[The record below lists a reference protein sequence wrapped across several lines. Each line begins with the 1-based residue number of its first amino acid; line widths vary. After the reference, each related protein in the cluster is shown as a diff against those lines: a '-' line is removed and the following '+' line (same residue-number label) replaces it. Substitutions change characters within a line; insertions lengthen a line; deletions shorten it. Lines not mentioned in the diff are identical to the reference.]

1 MTHKLLLP
9 LFCTFSSFLF
19 GQTAGGRYTYSFLTL
34 PNSAR
39 VTGLAGTQIS
49 IQDDDINLAYVNPAS
64 LNAKT
69 SGSLSLSHQF
79 HFADIQQT
87 YFAYGHH
94 LKKWGIHS
102 HAALH
107 HINYG
112 DFNYGDEIGK
122 LDGSFS
128 ASETALILGASYSIQ
143 NKLHLGANLKNIFS
157 SLESYNSYGLAIDLG
172 AIYYI
177 DSAYTSIG
185 LVIKNLGG
193 ELISYAAENRSAPLD
208 IQIGFTKRLKHLP
221 FRFGVIFNQLQL
233 WDVRYD
239 DPNKEQVSNV
249 FGESSQQSEFQKST
263 DNFFRHLTFNG
274 EFLLGKN
281 QNLRLRGGYNHI
293 RRKELSVQ
301 SLRSM
306 AGFSLGLGIKISY
319 FKLDYGIGFHHIA
332 GGTHHLSISTQ
343 LRDFKKM

>member
-1 MTHKLLLP
+1 MIHKLLLP
-9 LFCTFSSFLF
+9 LFCSLTFYAFSQS
-19 GQTAGGRYTYSFLTL
+19 TGGRYTYSFLTL
-34 PNSAR
+34 PNAAR
-39 VTGLAGTQIS
+39 VTGLAGTLIS
-49 IQDDDINLAYVNPAS
+49 VQDDDVNLAFANPAS
-64 LNAKT
+64 LNEAS
-69 SGSLSLSHQF
+69 SGNISISHQF

-87 YFAYGHH
+87 YFAYGHA

-112 DFNYGDEIGK
+112 EFNYGDEIGR

-128 ASETALILGASYSIQ
+128 ASETALILGASHSIQ
-143 NKLHLGANLKNIFS
+143 NKLHLGANIKNIFS
-157 SLESYNSYGLAIDLG
+157 SLESYNSYGLALDLG

-177 DSAYTSIG
+177 DSAYTSLG
-185 LVIKNLGG
+185 LVVKNIGG
-193 ELISYAAENRSAPLD
+193 EVVSYHSDHRSAPFD

-221 FRFGVIFNQLQL
+221 FRFGVVFNQLHQ

-239 DPNKEQVSNV
+239 DPNLNQDSNV
-249 FGESSQQSEFQKST
+249 FGENPTQSNFQKNT

-274 EFLLGKN
+274 EFLLGRN

-306 AGFSLGLGIKISY
+306 AGFSLGLGLKISY
-319 FKLDYGIGFHHIA
+319 FKLDYGVGFHHIA
-332 GGTHHLSISTQ
+332 GGTHHLSLSTN
-343 LRDFKKM
+343 LKEFKKL